1 MKKLLIT
8 LFLLAGYMLNA
19 QDMKALQTDA
29 TRMYKNTTA
38 GKYEALLADT
48 YPKIFELVPKDK
60 MLQVLKNT
68 LQGDG
73 FVMDILEAEPNFK
86 FGDVKTINGGYY
98 TLVDHDLLIK
108 MTFIEPMTG
117 LEAKDMLKNL
127 KASMKTEDII
137 YNPKFNSFTIKKRA
151 DVIAISNSI
160 TGGKW
165 KFLNR
170 SSPGMMEKVLGADV
184 VKALNL

>member
-1 MKKLLIT
+1 MKKLLVA
-8 LFLLAGYMLNA
+8 LALLIGYTLNA

-48 YPKIFELVPKDK
+48 YPKIFEIVPKEK

-73 FVMDILEAEPNFK
+73 FVMDILDAEPNFK
-86 FGDVKTINGGYY
+86 FGEVKTVDAGYY

-108 MTFIEPMTG
+108 MTFIEPLSG
-117 LEAKDMLKNL
+117 LEAKNMLKNL
-127 KASMKTEDII
+127 KTSMKTEDIT

-151 DVIAISNSI
+151 DVIAIANKV

-170 SSPGMMEKVLGADV
+170 SSPGMMEKVLGTDV
-184 VKALNL
+184 IKALNL

>member
-1 MKKLLIT
+1 MKKLLVA
-8 LFLLAGYMLNA
+8 LALLIGYTLNA

-48 YPKIFELVPKDK
+48 YPKIFEIVPKEK

-73 FVMDILEAEPNFK
+73 FVMDILDAEPNFK
-86 FGDVKTINGGYY
+86 FGEVKTVDAGYY

-108 MTFIEPMTG
+108 MTFIEPLSG
-117 LEAKDMLKNL
+117 LEAKNMLKNL
-127 KASMKTEDII
+127 KTSMKTEDIT

-151 DVIAISNSI
+151 DVIAISNKV

-170 SSPGMMEKVLGADV
+170 SSPAMMEKVLGTDV
-184 VKALNL
+184 IKALNL